1 MWDIQTSALSLLK
14 NWFEKA
20 EKWQKDLFCQIWQG
34 NEEIEKLIIRAFAL
48 AKVEYLGE
56 SSKFSPSTTFPSTVA
71 FSNSN
76 NCPVILKSISEVQ
89 GVGALSPTRPLEFGN
104 NLTIVYGENGCGK
117 SSYVRILK
125 SAVSPKNSDAILG
138 NVYKEEC
145 PSPQALLTYS
155 DDGLE
160 QIVHWKPSMKSTC
173 SLNIYDSSIAKQ
185 FAEEKNEVIYEP
197 HILSILS
204 TMAKVYEGVK
214 AKFDELG
221 SENLAQQTTLN
232 KDIGSHKSVIDFL
245 ALKTIKAYDKFISDV
260 SWDESQQMQLST
272 LQEGLQ
278 NQDPSKQLKALK
290 AQKDLVDKQYQI
302 LIDLITKT
310 GNNFSDKYLLQRK
323 AQIGTKQAADNLI
336 EELKKVSI
344 ISKTGSD
351 NWKKMWSAAVK
362 FSQESTSESSDTII
376 ADGKCI
382 LCQQDLSKDARERIA
397 EFYKYMTST
406 AIKKSEKAHST
417 FETTVEQLKTIYSGI
432 NIEQIESVLRSSG
445 IEDDIIQQI
454 IEQYKTAKSRCKW
467 LFEYTDDTKTAI
479 PEYSEIRVLQE
490 AKDKMLADYST
501 RIESLQG
508 IITNRDKQIL
518 IVHDLLVEKWINEN
532 KLIRKKDIQI
542 KSANLSCRTNAL
554 TTVKKELTQILI
566 TNTYISRFEN
576 EMRAMDCDHKIK
588 VELVSKAEKGKAY
601 HQVALRGAI
610 QKKKTGDVLSEGEFR
625 VVSLAAFLADLSS
638 WNKIFPFV
646 FDDPITSL
654 DHKYEKMVAD
664 RLVKLS
670 VERQVI
676 VFTHRLAFAQLL
688 VSSIGEYNKAQS
700 ESETHS
706 LIDCKQIEL
715 RNRPLGEPTEPTYH
729 GALKMKNALNNIKNN
744 DIALLK
750 KLYEG
755 GEYENYDNGIKS
767 LCSDFRKIVEQGIE
781 TDLLSKI
788 VTRFGYSV
796 NTLRLKYLYVVSQS
810 DVDLFN
816 NMMTKYSAY
825 EHSQSTERP
834 EKLPELSDIEKDVD
848 TFISWCGDFGRRC
861 KEVDKKN
868 KWRT

>member
-1 MWDIQTSALSLLK
+1 MADIQTNALSLLK
-14 NWFEKA
+14 SWFDKA
-20 EKWQKDLFCQIWQG
+20 DKWQKDLFCQIWQG
-34 NEEIEKLIIRAFAL
+34 NEEVEKLTARAL
-48 AKVEYLGE
+48 ALARVEYLGE
-56 SSKFSPSTTFPSTVA
+56 NSKFSPSITFPSTVE
-71 FSNSN
+71 FSNAT

-89 GVGALSPTRPLEFGN
+89 GVGALSPSRPLEFGN
-104 NLTIVYGENGCGK
+104 NLTIVYGENGSGK

-125 SAVSPKNSDAILG
+125 SAVFPKNANAILG
-138 NVYKEEC
+138 NVYELKC
-145 PSPQALLTYS
+145 PNPQALLTYS
-155 DDGLE
+155 DDGDE
-160 QIVHWKPSMKSTC
+160 HQVHWKPSMKSTC
-173 SLNIYDSSIAKQ
+173 PLNIYDSSIAKQ

-204 TMAKVYEGVK
+204 IMAMVYEGVK

-221 SENLAQQTTLN
+221 SENSAQQTTLD
-232 KDIGSHKSVIDFL
+232 KDISSHKSVTDFL
-245 ALKTIKAYDKFISDV
+245 ALKTIKAYDKFISDII
-260 SWDESQQMQLST
+260 WDESQQMQLST

-310 GNNFSDKYLLQRK
+310 GNSFSDEYLLQRK
-323 AQIGTKQAADNLI
+323 TQIETKQAADNLI

-351 NWKKMWSAAVK
+351 NWKKMWSAAVT
-362 FSQESTSESSDTII
+362 FSQESTSESSNTII

-406 AIKKSEKAHST
+406 AITQSEKAHST
-417 FETTVEQLKTIYSGI
+417 FEATVEQLKTIYSGI

-445 IEDDIIQQI
+445 IEDDRIQQI
-454 IEQYKTAKSRCKW
+454 IEQYKTVKSRCKW
-467 LFEYTDDTKTAI
+467 LFEYTDDTRTAI
-479 PEYSEIRVLQE
+479 PEPTEINILQE
-490 AKDKMLADYST
+490 AKDKILTDYAAK
-501 RIESLQG
+501 IKSLQD
-508 IITNRDKQIL
+508 IIADRDKQID
-518 IVHDLLVEKWINEN
+518 IVHNLLAIKWIKDN
-532 KLIRKKDIQI
+532 KLVIKKDIQI
-542 KSANLSCRTNAL
+542 KSAISSCKTNAL

-566 TNTYISRFEN
+566 TNTYISRFED
-576 EMRAMDCDHKIK
+576 EMRAMDCNHKIK

-601 HQVALRGAI
+601 HQVALRGAV
-610 QKKKTGDVLSEGEFR
+610 QKKKTGEVLSEGEFR

-638 WNKIFPFV
+638 WNKILPFI

-700 ESETHS
+700 ELDNPSI
-706 LIDCKQIEL
+706 IDCKQIEL

-729 GALKMKNALNNIKNN
+729 GALKMKNALNNIKNH

-750 KLYEG
+750 KQYKS
-755 GEYENYDNGIKS
+755 GEYESYDNGIKS

-796 NTLRLKYLYVVSQS
+796 NTLRLKYLYVVTQS
-810 DVDLFN
+810 DIDLFN

-834 EKLPELSDIEKDVD
+834 VELPELSDIERDVD
-848 TFISWCGDFGRRC
+848 ALISWCDDFGKRC
-861 KEVDKKN
+861 KEVDKK
-868 KWRT
+868 K

>member
-1 MWDIQTSALSLLK
+1 MSYIQDDALSLLK
-14 NWFEKA
+14 SWFDKA
-20 EKWQKDLFCQIWQG
+20 DKWQKDLFCQIWQG
-34 NEEIEKLIIRAFAL
+34 NEEIEKLTARAFAL
-48 AKVEYLGE
+48 ARVEYLGE
-56 SSKFSPSTTFPSTVA
+56 NSKFSPSITFPSTVK
-71 FSNSN
+71 FSNAS

-89 GVGALSPTRPLEFGN
+89 GVGALSPSRPLEFGN

-125 SAVSPKNSDAILG
+125 SAVSPKNANAILG
-138 NVYKEEC
+138 NVYELKC
-145 PSPQALLTYS
+145 PNPQALLTYS
-155 DDGLE
+155 DDGDE
-160 QIVHWKPSMKSTC
+160 HKVHWKPSMKSIC
-173 SLNIYDSSIAKQ
+173 PLNIYDSSIAKQ

-204 TMAKVYEGVK
+204 MIAMVYEGVK

-221 SENLAQQTTLN
+221 SENSSQQTTLD
-232 KDIGSHKSVIDFL
+232 KDISCHKSVTDFL
-245 ALKTIKAYDKFISDV
+245 GLKTIKAYEKFISDIT
-260 SWDESQQMQLST
+260 WDENQQKRLSK

-278 NQDPSKQLKALK
+278 NKDPSKQLNALE
-290 AQKDLVDKQYQI
+290 AQKDIVDKQYQV

-310 GNNFSDKYLLQRK
+310 GNSFSDEYLLQRK
-323 AQIGTKQAADNLI
+323 AQIETKQVADNLI

-362 FSQESTSESSDTII
+362 FCQESTSESSDTII

-382 LCQQDLSKDARERIA
+382 LCQQDLSNDARERIT

-406 AIKKSEKAHST
+406 AITQSEKAHSV
-417 FETTVEQLKTIYSGI
+417 FDATVEQLKTIYSGI

-445 IEDDIIQQI
+445 IEDDRIQQI
-454 IEQYKTAKSRCKW
+454 IEQYVIVKSRCKW
-467 LFEYTDDTKTAI
+467 LLEYTDDTETVI
-479 PEYSEIRVLQE
+479 PVPTEIKVLQDL
-490 AKDKMLADYST
+490 KDKLLTDYTT
-501 RIESLQG
+501 RIKVLQDV
-508 IITNRDKQIL
+508 ITNRDKQIV
-518 IVHDLLVEKWINEN
+518 IVNNLLAIKWIDQN
-532 KLIRKKDIQI
+532 KLIRKKDILI
-542 KSANLSCRTNAL
+542 KTAISSCKTNAL
-554 TTVKKELTQILI
+554 TSTKKDLTKILI
-566 TNTYISRFEN
+566 TNTYISRFDD
-576 EMRAMDCDHKIK
+576 EMCVMDCNHKIK

-610 QKKKTGDVLSEGEFR
+610 QKKKTGEVLSEGEFR

-638 WNKIFPFV
+638 WNKILPFI

-670 VERQVI
+670 ERRQVI

-688 VSSIGEYNKAQS
+688 VSSVGEYNKAQS
-700 ESETHS
+700 ELETPNI
-706 LIDCKQIEL
+706 IDCKQIEL

-729 GALKMKNALNNIKNN
+729 GALKMKNALNKVKNR
-744 DIALLK
+744 DIVLLK
-750 KLYEG
+750 KQYKN
-755 GEYENYDNGIKS
+755 GEYESYDNGIKS

-781 TDLLSKI
+781 TDLLCKI

-796 NTLRLKYLYVVSQS
+796 NTLRLKYLYAVTRS
-810 DVDLFN
+810 DIDLFN
-816 NMMTKYSAY
+816 NMMTKYSTY

-834 EKLPELSDIEKDVD
+834 VELPELSDIEKDVD
-848 TFISWCGDFGRRC
+848 DLISWCNDFGKRC
-861 KEVDKKN
+861 NEIDK
-868 KWRT
+868 